1 MELERARRLTQELN
15 RDKAEASSEL
25 TEAKRVSARARDE
38 RELAH
43 QQSMEAEKLGFK
55 AFLLTDVR
63 MAAYE
68 AMKACEAA
76 DEDRKKAFA
85 AKRC

>member
-1 MELERARRLTQELN
+1 MELERARRLTEELN

-43 QQSMEAEKLGFK
+43 QQSMEAEQLGKKQLFK
-55 AFLLTDVR
+55 AASEDGSLR
-63 MAAYE
+63 G
-68 AMKACEAA
+68 
-76 DEDRKKAFA
+76 DESLRSS
-85 AKRC
+85 R